1 MVEIQVEKVINI
13 KPGRY
18 IYYNGKIYKVVS
30 VETSKTGK
38 HGSAKARIEAI
49 SLDGEKIVIIKPT
62 QDNIEVPI
70 IVKRR
75 GQVISVLGPDRVL
88 VMDNEMYET
97 YEARVPEE
105 LRDKVKEGVNVLV
118 WDIGEKVVMQVYR
131 E

>member
-88 VMDNEMYET
+88 VMDNETYET